1 MAYLLPFEIGEKE
14 AVFMSKEQDIIAK
27 IKNKLQYP
35 KTALQLI
42 AELKA
47 GRRKNVPDE
56 FIEDALR
63 ELDRAV
69 KLLNK
74 LAGWS

>member
-1 MAYLLPFEIGEKE
+1 MNREEI
-14 AVFMSKEQDIIAK
+14 VAK

-35 KTALQLI
+35 KTTLQLF

-47 GRRKNVPDE
+47 GRRKRVPDY
-56 FIEDALR
+56 FITDALK

-69 KLLNK
+69 RLLSKLVK
-74 LAGWS
+74 